1 MRKLSAIIMCAA
13 VMLAACAFGGG
24 KMTQIPVA
32 LGTNASVTVSV
43 GNLSGWLD
51 EIAVYAPT
59 LADTGTVAAVTIHP
73 GGTNVVSVLS
83 ADVTGVL
90 LVRPYSTWTDG
101 EGFALTNSVA
111 AIAATSDVPISAVSA
126 LTVPRGIYLYGE
138 AFAVTVGGCDTG
150 KTWKVWVKT
159 RD

>member
-59 LADTGTVAAVTIHP
+59 LADTGTVAVVTIHP

-101 EGFALTNSVA
+101 AGVALTNSM
-111 AIAATSDVPISAVSA
+111 
-126 LTVPRGIYLYGE
+126 LTVPRGVYLYGE